1 METKRNSG
9 RTGKAAE
16 LSERNQTRFR
26 NLIKTA
32 KIIEKL
38 NNHILGKAKMTN
50 TMVRAAEILLR
61 KVQPDL
67 LATAIS
73 DSRDTALPLLQIV
86 RPSQPDSVSS
96 STDTRSGLPRSKVS
110 AVPAADPAKPDP
122 ADAA

>member
-38 NNHILGKAKMTN
+38 NNHILGTAKMTN

-86 RPSQPDSVSS
+86 RPS

-110 AVPAADPAKPDP
+110 AVPAADPAKPAP